1 MTGKQIALT
10 VAMSALMLL
19 VLCAIAM
26 SRGLNVDEHQFVA
39 SGALLAR
46 EGFLP
51 YRDYPFFHTPNL
63 PLVYALLFRG
73 TDYLLLSARL
83 LSVLCAFLGLIFIS
97 RAMWRSLS
105 GHSGT
110 FRVFITGSAAIL
122 FFSNPVVLYSC
133 WRAWNHPLATLLATT
148 AVLSLWRALDGRK
161 SGRWYFAAGLLLSLA
176 IGTRLT
182 FAPLGLAFVGISLFL
197 PAQIDIRTRMRD
209 ALLLAAGGVIGALPM
224 LWLFALDA
232 RAFIFNNF
240 TWNGSISELYQRAA
254 VKYAGLGSK
263 LFYIVTNVLRNPGN
277 LALLLLFLTV
287 QYAALRQREFR
298 RDPRNLL
305 VLVSLPC
312 LLIGALAPAVPYD
325 QYFYEVVP
333 FLVLGLVPP
342 VVAFARAGGLERSL
356 CWGFGAAALISL
368 FSTGQDFRYMRK
380 LATPSRAPSGRYG
393 ARADRWSR
401 TSSDAR
407 ANHTLGRQIAYLS
420 SACRFSVCLDNDR
433 FSFGGT
439 TPPVWIH
446 RTTESRLSP
455 RTAPAWR
462 NLHRQSEGQP
472 KACGG
477 NHAAALQG
485 FPGLHLVWPGKW
497 RDRLGKSTLNHRD
510 AEQGFKRRN

>member
-1 MTGKQIALT
+1 MTGKQIVLT

-39 SGALLAR
+39 SGALFAR

-105 GHSGT
+105 GHSAA
-110 FRVFITGSAAIL
+110 FRLFITGSAAIL
-122 FFSNPVVLYSC
+122 LFSNPVVLYSC

-148 AVLSLWRALDGRK
+148 AVLCLWRALDGRK

-197 PAQIDIRTRMRD
+197 PAQIDIRTRMRN
-209 ALLLAAGGVIGALPM
+209 ALLLAAGGVIGASPM

-356 CWGFGAAALISL
+356 CWGFGAAAAISL

-380 LATPSRAPSGRYG
+380 LATPSRWTPIVLH
-393 ARADRWSR
+393 RAGMEL
-401 TSSDAR
+401 A
-407 ANHTLGRQIAYLS
+407 QIAGPGPVLTLAPITPLEGRLRIYRALAASPYAWITAGFLS
-420 SACRFSVCLDNDR
+420 EEQRRQFGFIGQQNLASALEPRPPGAICTGSQRGNQRRAEETMLLRYKDSLGYI
-433 FSFGGT
+433 SFGLANG
-439 TPPVWIH
+439 
-446 RTTESRLSP
+446 E
-455 RTAPAWR
+455 TAWVSQ
-462 NLHRQSEGQP
+462 H
-472 KACGG
+472 
-477 NHAAALQG
+477 
-485 FPGLHLVWPGKW
+485 
-497 RDRLGKSTLNHRD
+497 
-510 AEQGFKRRN
+510 

>member
-1 MTGKQIALT
+1 
-10 VAMSALMLL
+10 MLL

-73 TDYLLLSARL
+73 ADYLLLSARL

-97 RAMWRSLS
+97 CTMWRSLS

-110 FRVFITGSAAIL
+110 FRVFITASAAIL
-122 FFSNPVVLYSC
+122 FFSNPVVRYSC

-148 AVLSLWRALDGRK
+148 AVLCLWRALDDRK

-182 FAPLGLAFVGISLFL
+182 FAPLGLAFAGSLFL
-197 PAQIDIRTRMRD
+197 PAQIDIRARMRN
-209 ALLLAAGGVIGALPM
+209 ALLLAGGGVIGASPM

-240 TWNGSISELYQRAA
+240 TWNGVINELYQRAA
-254 VKYAGLGSK
+254 GKYVGLGSK

-277 LALLLLFLTV
+277 LALLLLFLAV

-298 RDPRNLL
+298 RDPRNLI

-312 LLIGALAPAVPYD
+312 LLIGALAPAIPYD
-325 QYFYEVVP
+325 QYFYEFVP
-333 FLVLGLVPP
+333 ILVLGLVPP
-342 VVAFARAGGLERSL
+342 VVALARAEGLQRSL
-356 CWGFGAAALISL
+356 CWGFGAAAVIGL
-368 FSTGQDFRYMRK
+368 FSTGQDFWYVPK
-380 LATPSRAPSGRYG
+380 LATPSRWTPIVLH
-393 ARADRWSR
+393 RAGLKL
-401 TSSDAR
+401 A
-407 ANHTLGRQIAYLS
+407 QIADPGPVLTLAPITPLEGRLRIYRALATSPYAWITAGFLS
-420 SACRFSVCLDNDR
+420 EEQRREFGFITPQNLASTIEPRPPGAICTRNQRRAEESMLRYKDSLGYI
-433 FSFGGT
+433 SFGLPNG
-439 TPPVWIH
+439 
-446 RTTESRLSP
+446 E
-455 RTAPAWR
+455 TAWVSQ
-462 NLHRQSEGQP
+462 H
-472 KACGG
+472 
-477 NHAAALQG
+477 
-485 FPGLHLVWPGKW
+485 
-497 RDRLGKSTLNHRD
+497 
-510 AEQGFKRRN
+510 

>member
-1 MTGKQIALT
+1 
-10 VAMSALMLL
+10 MLL

-73 TDYLLLSARL
+73 ADYLLLSARL
-83 LSVLCAFLGLIFIS
+83 LSVLCAFLGLIS
-97 RAMWRSLS
+97 RTMWRSLS

-110 FRVFITGSAAIL
+110 FQVFITGSAAIL
-122 FFSNPVVLYSC
+122 LFSNPVVHYSC

-148 AVLSLWRALDGRK
+148 AVLCLWRALDDRK

-182 FAPLGLAFVGISLFL
+182 FAPLGLAFAGISLFL
-197 PAQIDIRTRMRD
+197 PAQIDIRTRMRN
-209 ALLLAAGGVIGALPM
+209 AFLLATGGVIGASPM
-224 LWLFALDA
+224 LWLFAIDA

-240 TWNGSISELYQRAA
+240 TWNASISELYQRAA
-254 VKYAGLGSK
+254 VKYVGLGSK

-277 LALLLLFLTV
+277 LALLLLFLAV
-287 QYAALRQREFR
+287 QYAALRRHEFR

-325 QYFYEVVP
+325 QYFYEFVP

-342 VVAFARAGGLERSL
+342 VVALARAAGLERSL
-356 CWGFGAAALISL
+356 CWGFGAAAVISL
-368 FSTGQDFRYMRK
+368 FSTGQDFRYVPK
-380 LATPSRAPSGRYG
+380 LATPSRWTPIVLH
-393 ARADRWSR
+393 RAGMKL
-401 TSSDAR
+401 A
-407 ANHTLGRQIAYLS
+407 QIAGPGPVLTLAPITPLEGRLRIYRALASSPCTWNTAGFLS
-420 SACRFSVCLDNDR
+420 EEQRREFGFIRRENLASALEPRPPGAICTRNQRGAEESMLRYKDSLGYI
-433 FSFGGT
+433 SFGLPNG
-439 TPPVWIH
+439 
-446 RTTESRLSP
+446 E
-455 RTAPAWR
+455 TAWVSA
-462 NLHRQSEGQP
+462 H
-472 KACGG
+472 
-477 NHAAALQG
+477 
-485 FPGLHLVWPGKW
+485 
-497 RDRLGKSTLNHRD
+497 
-510 AEQGFKRRN
+510 

>member
-122 FFSNPVVLYSC
+122 LFSNPVVLYSC

-197 PAQIDIRTRMRD
+197 PAQIDIRTRMRN
-209 ALLLAAGGVIGALPM
+209 AFLLATGGVIGASPM

-333 FLVLGLVPP
+333 ILVLGLVPP
-342 VVAFARAGGLERSL
+342 VVALARAGGLERL
-356 CWGFGAAALISL
+356 ICWGFGAAAVISL

-380 LATPSRAPSGRYG
+380 LATPSRWTPVVLH
-393 ARADRWSR
+393 RAGMEL
-401 TSSDAR
+401 A
-407 ANHTLGRQIAYLS
+407 QIAGPGPVLTLAPITPLEGRLRIYRALAASPYAWITAGFLS
-420 SACRFSVCLDNDR
+420 EEQRRQFGFIGQQNLASALEPRPPGAICTGSQRGNQRRAEETMLLRYKDSLGYI
-433 FSFGGT
+433 SFGLANG
-439 TPPVWIH
+439 
-446 RTTESRLSP
+446 E
-455 RTAPAWR
+455 TAWVSQ
-462 NLHRQSEGQP
+462 H
-472 KACGG
+472 
-477 NHAAALQG
+477 
-485 FPGLHLVWPGKW
+485 
-497 RDRLGKSTLNHRD
+497 
-510 AEQGFKRRN
+510 